1 MIWWKRKSILVVSLG
16 LFIAV
21 LVWSQMALYLVYQLF
36 GVNVEK
42 NFFNFCLSLFEEYN
56 TIQFLIHIFLNL
68 SIIYTILITIFK
80 IGEQYIQL
88 KRFKSKIF
96 QLKDEVFTNI
106 FNKKYH
112 RFKQD
117 ILVINHNQL
126 WAFTFGFRKSYI
138 VLTTSLIDILDDNEL
153 EAVIEH
159 ETSHQLNHDALK
171 SFILRLISQ
180 TLWFIPMTKW
190 VYQNYKIIC
199 ELLADQYAI
208 QKMNSQL
215 GLSTALLKLIK
226 NNFHESYSHSLVHF
240 SDESVNFRIGQLV
253 SPHREIPVKLQ
264 TKSFMISIQVMLLMT
279 VMILVTVS

>member
-21 LVWSQMALYLVYQLF
+21 LVWSQMAMYLVYQLF

-68 SIIYTILITIFK
+68 CIIYTILITIFK

-117 ILVINHNQL
+117 ILVIN
-126 WAFTFGFRKSYI
+126 
-138 VLTTSLIDILDDNEL
+138 
-153 EAVIEH
+153 
-159 ETSHQLNHDALK
+159 
-171 SFILRLISQ
+171 
-180 TLWFIPMTKW
+180 
-190 VYQNYKIIC
+190 
-199 ELLADQYAI
+199 
-208 QKMNSQL
+208 
-215 GLSTALLKLIK
+215 
-226 NNFHESYSHSLVHF
+226 
-240 SDESVNFRIGQLV
+240 
-253 SPHREIPVKLQ
+253 
-264 TKSFMISIQVMLLMT
+264 
-279 VMILVTVS
+279 